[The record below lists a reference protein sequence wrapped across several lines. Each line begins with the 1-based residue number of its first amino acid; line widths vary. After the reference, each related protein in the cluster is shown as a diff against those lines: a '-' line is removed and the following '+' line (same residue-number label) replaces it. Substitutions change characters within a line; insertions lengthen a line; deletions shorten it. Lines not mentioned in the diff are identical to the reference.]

1 MNEVVKQILG
11 ADGCGIYHLIETS
24 EALPSGLPGEYQMLT
39 RIGHAK
45 YATEADL
52 EKDEVFEL
60 ISEWPAFKSKITPGT
75 VVSSAVAG
83 AAKKILIDK
92 PGWHRL
98 SLVEVIRRELPP
110 GANVEPEMAERLGGL
125 VTPIFMSSLSDTS
138 AEELRAHLKT
148 LLFQG
153 GDRGWHLAR
162 ELLVA
167 VEMTAESE
175 DERGRFHFAPE
186 KRRLSEKYSGDA
198 VSFFRACREKLSATV
213 EQMAEWVL
221 DVSDKDRKLAVLSYI
236 LRGERG
242 HRLAELLRTDNELRI
257 RFQKSWL
264 SSLDE
269 EHLLIKTFNINEQGV
284 ILGRLGLITSTPPS
298 PPGEDIPEDALTW
311 IYEWWRA
318 NKAEYLIEYD
328 EDVYPRGQ
336 LIKPSGD
343 IDEPLTRAEW
353 MKLLLLGAY
362 HTLGWIKPRAYR
374 NFLEDCELRGWFDV
388 FIDTNQSAEDWIE
401 VLGQY
406 LERIE
411 NEDDPK
417 YQYLFARQFVS
428 IFQVSSNLKV
438 YAEVLES
445 INRQSVPFT
454 LDQFT
459 NPNKSEYFARSGLP
473 MMPKMTK
480 ILGAGACFVI
490 RDLVRTG
497 VLTNVHAYPHCFAPV
512 KQLRDIFSE
521 LGFNLAERTDSD
533 GSRRIYEFIKRD
545 LGEEHATF
553 DMSFD
558 IPFLMIN
565 KRWGSLQNF
574 FSDMK

>member
-1 MNEVVKQILG
+1 M
-11 ADGCGIYHLIETS
+11 
-24 EALPSGLPGEYQMLT
+24 
-39 RIGHAK
+39 
-45 YATEADL
+45 
-52 EKDEVFEL
+52 
-60 ISEWPAFKSKITPGT
+60 
-75 VVSSAVAG
+75 
-83 AAKKILIDK
+83 
-92 PGWHRL
+92 
-98 SLVEVIRRELPP
+98 
-110 GANVEPEMAERLGGL
+110 
-125 VTPIFMSSLSDTS
+125 
-138 AEELRAHLKT
+138 KT

-269 EHLLIKTFNINEQGV
+269 EHLLIKTFNINEQSV
-284 ILGRLGLITSTPPS
+284 ILGRLGLITSTPPP

-311 IYEWWRA
+311 IYAWWQA
-318 NKAEYLIEYD
+318 NKTEYLIEYD
-328 EDVYPRGQ
+328 EDVYPGGQ
-336 LIKPSGD
+336 LLQPVGD
-343 IDEPLTRAEW
+343 IDEPSFRAKW

-362 HTLGWIKPRAYR
+362 HTIGRTKPRAYR
-374 NFLEDCELRGWFDV
+374 NFLEDCDGRGWFDV
-388 FIDTNQSAEDWIE
+388 FIDTNQNTENWIM
-401 VLGQY
+401 VLEQY

-428 IFQVSSNLKV
+428 IFQVSSNLDG
-438 YAEVLES
+438 YIEVLES

-454 LDQFT
+454 LDQVT
-459 NPNKSEYFARSGLP
+459 NPNKSELFVGSGLP

-480 ILGAGACFVI
+480 VLGSGACFVI
-490 RDLVRTG
+490 RDLVRSG
-497 VLTNVHAYPHCFAPV
+497 VLINIHTYPHCFAPV
-512 KQLRDIFSE
+512 KRLRDIFFE
-521 LGFNLAERTDSD
+521 LGLDLPEQIGWD

-545 LGEEHATF
+545 IGEEHATF

-558 IPFLMIN
+558 IPFLMIH
-565 KRWGSLQNF
+565 KRWGGLQGF
-574 FSDMK
+574 FSDTK